1 MRKVSTGPSESA
13 KHVLSNDMTDP
24 DLEYDRANA
33 EHGRI
38 SHIHGRPWDEVPPN
52 ATAPVHWFDSLRR
65 PWEQEEWEQEQ
76 REKREHRERLE
87 RMRRANIP
95 PPYREDA
102 RYGAL
107 TNNSSGNE
115 AFHKD
120 RAVWYEHV
128 TGDSLDGLSLA
139 EQRERVDVIARRFRV
154 YNTMTGRAPRPGMPP
169 DEPDT

>member
-1 MRKVSTGPSESA
+1 MP
-13 KHVLSNDMTDP
+13 
-24 DLEYDRANA
+24 
-33 EHGRI
+33 
-38 SHIHGRPWDEVPPN
+38 
-52 ATAPVHWFDSLRR
+52 
-65 PWEQEEWEQEQ
+65 EWEQEQ

-87 RMRRANIP
+87 CMRRANIP

-102 RYGAL
+102 RNGAL

-154 YNTMTGRAPRPGMPP
+154 YNDGRAPRPRELMPS
-169 DEPDT
+169 E

>member
-1 MRKVSTGPSESA
+1 MACV
-13 KHVLSNDMTDP
+13 
-24 DLEYDRANA
+24 
-33 EHGRI
+33 HG
-38 SHIHGRPWDEVPPN
+38 GVVP
-52 ATAPVHWFDSLRR
+52 
-65 PWEQEEWEQEQ
+65 EWEQEQ

-87 RMRRANIP
+87 CMRRANIP

-102 RYGAL
+102 RNGAL

-154 YNTMTGRAPRPGMPP
+154 YNDGRAPRPRELMPP
-169 DEPDT
+169 E

>member
-1 MRKVSTGPSESA
+1 MARRESEFVA
-13 KHVLSNDMTDP
+13 WAAV
-24 DLEYDRANA
+24 
-33 EHGRI
+33 
-38 SHIHGRPWDEVPPN
+38 
-52 ATAPVHWFDSLRR
+52 
-65 PWEQEEWEQEQ
+65 
-76 REKREHRERLE
+76 
-87 RMRRANIP
+87 

-107 TNNSSGNE
+107 TNNSSGND

-154 YNTMTGRAPRPGMPP
+154 YNDGRAPRPRAHMPP
-169 DEPDT
+169 NDTRDSC